1 MNIEKIQ
8 IQILYLEEKLRS
20 SFNHSNINHFYCRFI
35 FIKVLRFRRVKIH
48 ESKWIFMY
56 GWQEMSSSVRQ
67 RNFIRTH

>member
-48 ESKWIFMY
+48 ESK
-56 GWQEMSSSVRQ
+56 
-67 RNFIRTH
+67 